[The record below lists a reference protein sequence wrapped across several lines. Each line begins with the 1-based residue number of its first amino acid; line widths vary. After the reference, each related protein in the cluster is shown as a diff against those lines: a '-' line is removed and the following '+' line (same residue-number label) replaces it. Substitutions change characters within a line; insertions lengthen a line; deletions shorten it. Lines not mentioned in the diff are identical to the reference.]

1 MNPETNKF
9 EEIHPKV
16 ESALEQFSSKLP
28 DGSGYSLPS
37 RVEYVRSDGS
47 EVPSGYPVFGVGE
60 EFDLRGYRFK
70 VKLIKE
76 DELVLEPVGPVPVS
90 KMRSGVYIK
99 KGTGSSKK
107 KRKSGSRKKK

>member
-1 MNPETNKF
+1 MMNPETNRF
-9 EEIHPKV
+9 EEVHMKEIEAAIGKHT
-16 ESALEQFSSKLP
+16 EDMTNLGF
-28 DGSGYSLPS
+28 
-37 RVEYVRSDGS
+37 VRSDGS
-47 EVPSGYPVFGVGE
+47 DVPFGYPIFGVGE
-60 EFDLRGYRFK
+60 EFELKGYRFK

-76 DELVLEPVGPVPVS
+76 DELVLEPVGPVSIS

>member
-1 MNPETNKF
+1 MMNPETNKF
-9 EEIHPKV
+9 EEVYEKEV
-16 ESALEQFSSKLP
+16 DSAIQQFAEQFSKKLP
-28 DGSGYSLPS
+28 DGHK
-37 RVEYVRSDGS
+37 YVRSDGS
-47 EVPSGYPVFGVGE
+47 EVPSGYPIFEVGE
-60 EFDLRGYRFK
+60 EFELRGYRFK

-76 DELVLEPVGPVPVS
+76 DELVLEPVGPVS

>member
-1 MNPETNKF
+1 MNPETNRF
-9 EEIHPKV
+9 EQVQMKEIEAAIDKHT
-16 ESALEQFSSKLP
+16 EDMTNLGF
-28 DGSGYSLPS
+28 
-37 RVEYVRSDGS
+37 VRSDGS
-47 EVPSGYPVFGVGE
+47 DVPPGYPIFGVGE
-60 EFDLRGYRFK
+60 EFELRGYRFK

-76 DELVLEPVGPVPVS
+76 DELVLEPVGLVPEL